1 MNLQQNRQKFSHYRE
16 RNSPEFAENCQH
28 EEFGQKNPSII
39 ARILEKHGKST
50 FLSVTITILTII
62 IMGSV
67 GCRSGNN
74 SASET
79 SLPVWSNSSITASP
93 LGNVSS
99 SAPNYEEELKNLPQW
114 LQNDISQSTE
124 TQASVLTT
132 CERAE
137 TFSALN
143 DCAVLGQ
150 QACSEMQSVLKS
162 LASLSDSK
170 VEPLLNAWEITSI
183 RLCDA
188 TDNFSAIINQN

>member
-1 MNLQQNRQKFSHYRE
+1 MNSQQNRQKFSHYWE
-16 RNSPEFAENCQH
+16 RNSPELAESCQH

-39 ARILEKHGKST
+39 ASIPEKHGKPL
-50 FLSVTITILTII
+50 FLLVAITILTII
-62 IMGSV
+62 SMGSV

-79 SLPVWSNSSITASP
+79 SLPVWSISSIATSP
-93 LGNVSS
+93 VGNASS
-99 SAPNYEEELKNLPQW
+99 SEPNYEEEFKNLPQW

-150 QACSEMQSVLKS
+150 QACSEMQSVLTS
-162 LASLSDSK
+162 LVSLSDSK
-170 VEPLLNAWEITSI
+170 VERLLNAWETASI

-188 TDNFSAIINQN
+188 SDNFSTIIDQN